1 MKEELNTKM
10 HSTFSV
16 DKETQT
22 KHAVWAAMRGN
33 TTKEDIVSTL
43 ERWGYTEADYLKYKT
58 SFPK

>member
-10 HSTFSV
+10 HSTITV

-33 TTKEDIVSTL
+33 TTKEDIVTTL
-43 ERWGYTEADYLKYKT
+43 ERWGYTETDYLKYKT